1 MLHFDKIYER
11 VAPRKGGI
19 KALQDLLASM
29 EASIDLHVFSDSDVQ
44 AEMTACAF
52 RAGFVWRV
60 VTAKWPGVIKAFN
73 DFNVTQ

>member
-11 VAPRKGGI
+11 AALRKGGI

-29 EASIDLHVFSDSDVQ
+29 EASVDLHVLSDSDVQ
-44 AEMTACAF
+44 AEMTACVF